1 MIDSLSHLN
10 RDVVPLLQL
19 PAGERIEHCKSDHWI
34 GYTRA
39 TQIMQQLDQL
49 LVYPK
54 SLRMPNL
61 LIVGRSGN
69 GKSSILERFAH
80 RHPVQ
85 ITSTGSPIAPVLH
98 LSMPETPDES
108 EFWSEILW
116 SMGISHG
123 DRDSAAS
130 KKRQAKSILGYAGIR
145 VLVIDEFNNLTTAG
159 KRAADLLAAIKGLS
173 NDLKICVIAAGTQA
187 AINALNLEP
196 QMKSRFEP
204 AALDRWKLDTE
215 YLRFLASYE
224 RLLPLAEPSN
234 LASREL
240 APKLHSKAGETLGST
255 VKLLKEAAS
264 FAISSGRE
272 KIDSEVLRG
281 MKWTRQDEWD
291 EIAKRV

>member
-1 MIDSLSHLN
+1 MIEAHTHLD
-10 RDVVPLLQL
+10 REMLPLLEL
-19 PAGERIEHCKSDHWI
+19 PADERIKHCKADRWI

-54 SLRMPNL
+54 TLRMPNL

-80 RHPVQ
+80 RYPVQ
-85 ITSTGSPIAPVLH
+85 ITATGSPIAPVLH
-98 LSMPETPDES
+98 IAMPETPDEP

-116 SMGISHG
+116 SLGVSHG
-123 DRDSAAS
+123 DRDSGAS
-130 KKRQAKSILGYAGIR
+130 LKRQAKSVLKYAGIR

-159 KRAADLLAAIKGLS
+159 KKAGDLLAAIKGLS
-173 NDLKICVIAAGTQA
+173 NDLKISVIAAGTQA
-187 AINALNLEP
+187 AINALSLEP

-204 AALDRWKLDTE
+204 AALDRWSLNTE

-224 RLLPLAEPSN
+224 RLLPLAEPSS

-240 APKLHSKAGETLGST
+240 APKLYSMAGETLGST

-264 FAISSGRE
+264 FAISSGKER
-272 KIDSEVLRG
+272 IDEQVLG
-281 MKWTRQDEWD
+281 KMKWTRQDEWED
-291 EIAKRV
+291 IAKRV

>member
-1 MIDSLSHLN
+1 MTEVHNHLDK
-10 RDVVPLLQL
+10 DVIPLLGL
-19 PAGERIEHCKSDHWI
+19 PAIERITHCNSDHWI

-39 TQIMQQLDQL
+39 TQIMLQLDQL

-69 GKSSILERFAH
+69 GKSSILQRFAH
-80 RHPVQ
+80 RYPVQ
-85 ITSTGSPIAPVLH
+85 MSASGSPIAPVLH
-98 LSMPETPDES
+98 FSMPETPDES

-116 SMGISHG
+116 CMGVSHG
-123 DRDSAAS
+123 DRDSAPT
-130 KKRQAKSILGYAGIR
+130 KKKQAKSILGYAGIR

-159 KRAADLLAAIKGLS
+159 KKAGDLLAAIKGLS
-173 NDLKICVIAAGTQA
+173 NDLKISIIAAGTQA

-204 AALDRWKLDTE
+204 AALDRWQLNTE

-234 LASREL
+234 LATREL
-240 APKLHSKAGETLGST
+240 APKLYAMAGETLGST
-255 VKLLKEAAS
+255 VKLLKGAAS
-264 FAISSGRE
+264 FAISSGKER
-272 KIDSEVLRG
+272 IDDDVLKK
-281 MKWTRQDEWD
+281 MTWTRQDEWD
-291 EIAKRV
+291 DIAKRV

>member
-1 MIDSLSHLN
+1 MIDALSHLN
-10 RDVVPLLQL
+10 IDVQPLLQL
-19 PAGERIEHCKSDHWI
+19 PADERIEHCKSDHWI

-69 GKSSILERFAH
+69 GKSSILERFAR

-98 LSMPETPDES
+98 IAMPETPDES

-123 DRDSAAS
+123 DRDSAAA
-130 KKRQAKSILGYAGIR
+130 KKRQAKSILQYAGIR

-173 NDLKICVIAAGTQA
+173 NDLKISVIAAGTQA

-204 AALDRWKLDTE
+204 AALDRWKLNTE

-234 LASREL
+234 MASREL
-240 APKLHSKAGETLGST
+240 APRLYAMAGETLGST

-264 FAISSGRE
+264 FAIESGKE
-272 KIDSEVLRG
+272 KIDDDVLRR
-281 MKWTRQDEWD
+281 MTWTRADEWED
-291 EIAKRV
+291 IAKRV